1 MCAAKEI
8 GNMNKQGMQALAQG
22 NFMNAEFMLHQA
34 LRRARTLGADAYTA
48 KLENNLALALNAQ
61 GKKTEAA
68 ALLRS
73 ALATIEKRIGTQN
86 KLYGSILR
94 NLEATGYEVCRIA
107 A

>member
-8 GNMNKQGMQALAQG
+8 GNMNKQGMEALSRG
-22 NFMNAEFMLHQA
+22 NYMNAEFMLHQA

-61 GKKTEAA
+61 GRKAEAA
-68 ALLRS
+68 RLLCS
-73 ALATIEKRIGTQN
+73 AIATIEKRIGTEN
-86 KLYGSILR
+86 KLYASMLR
-94 NLEATGYEVCRIA
+94 NLEATGFDVCSLA